1 MSTSGNE
8 HRFAYL
14 RKLIDHRLEAVV
26 RNHEPRDLM
35 EGSRYVLSAPGKR
48 VRSTLVILSCE
59 AVGGRIKDALDA
71 AVAIEMLHNFT
82 LVHDDV
88 MDNAPSRR
96 GRATVHTKWDVN
108 NAILVGDT
116 ILGLAYR
123 ALLQSK
129 TNHIRRATRLFT
141 DGFVEVCEGQAFD
154 LEYGQ
159 RPNINL
165 RDYYRMISKK
175 TGKLI
180 ATAAEVGAL
189 MGNGTPKQIAALRT
203 FGRHIG
209 RAFQIQ
215 DDLLDVVAD
224 EKDLGKQIGGDIAE
238 GKKTFLLVQS
248 LERTRGKD
256 NTILRSL
263 NTRRLGPLSAGG
275 QRVLVEKVTG
285 IYKRCGAI
293 EAADR
298 QIRHETAAGIRTLN
312 LLPPSNA
319 RSMLRWMSEMLV
331 QRTY

>member
-1 MSTSGNE
+1 
-8 HRFAYL
+8 
-14 RKLIDHRLEAVV
+14 
-26 RNHEPRDLM
+26 M
-35 EGSRYVLSAPGKR
+35 EGSRYVLKAPGKR

-59 AVGGRIKDALDA
+59 AVGGLVKDALDT

-108 NAILVGDT
+108 NAILIGDV
-116 ILGLAYR
+116 ILGLAYGI
-123 ALLQSK
+123 LLQSK
-129 TNHIRRATRLFT
+129 TNNIRRAVKLFT

-154 LEYGQ
+154 LEYER

-180 ATAAEVGAL
+180 AISAELGAL
-189 MGNGTPKQIAALRT
+189 LGNGTPKQTAALRT

-209 RAFQIQ
+209 KAFQIQ

-224 EKDLGKQIGGDIAE
+224 EKDLGKKIGGDIIE
-238 GKKTFLLVQS
+238 GKKTFLLVQA

-256 NTILRSL
+256 NTFLRSL
-263 NTRRLGPLSAGG
+263 NSQRPRPMSVREQRRL
-275 QRVLVEKVTG
+275 VEMVTG
-285 IYKRCGAI
+285 IYERCGVI
-293 EAADR
+293 EVAHR
-298 QIRHETAAGIRTLN
+298 QIRRETAAGIRTLN

-331 QRTY
+331 QRMY